1 MHATDRGPRSYAPP
15 EGNPR
20 DVFNEAPRKEDRLV
34 EAEASKQAVLGK
46 EAVVHTTYGDIRIKL
61 FPEEC
66 PRTIENFSCVTT
78 WRVPLRACSCLGRST
93 CGRTAG
99 PAAVWS
105 CCCVGCRVAV
115 ALPGVLAVPPPSLC
129 SVHSRKGYYNGCIFH
144 RVIKNF
150 MVQTGD
156 PLGTFALMCSIDVL
170 AVVCCSP
177 RTRVLVSHL
186 SLSLLRATAAAWWLD
201 VGCRQRHGW

>member
-1 MHATDRGPRSYAPP
+1 MHATDHGPRSYATP

-78 WRVPLRACSCLGRST
+78 CRVPLRACSCRSASAT
-93 CGRTAG
+93 TKTVWPPTTLAIRVPDTDDWTACSTISASNP
-99 PAAVWS
+99 PAA
-105 CCCVGCRVAV
+105 
-115 ALPGVLAVPPPSLC
+115 
-129 SVHSRKGYYNGCIFH
+129 
-144 RVIKNF
+144 
-150 MVQTGD
+150 
-156 PLGTFALMCSIDVL
+156 
-170 AVVCCSP
+170 
-177 RTRVLVSHL
+177 
-186 SLSLLRATAAAWWLD
+186 
-201 VGCRQRHGW
+201 

>member
-78 WRVPLRACSCLGRST
+78 CRVSLRACSCLG
-93 CGRTAG
+93 
-99 PAAVWS
+99 
-105 CCCVGCRVAV
+105 CRVTFV
-115 ALPGVLAVPPPSLC
+115 LPGVLAVPPPPRPLC